1 MMVLMKRL
9 LAILVLSAAGL
20 SAAAC
25 PMCKDSASNAEG
37 ASSGQLHDAYSS
49 QGENISGGLNTSIY
63 VMFACLLGV
72 GGMVPTVMVMGMR
85 SAGGAGGD
93 DRSRE

>member
-1 MMVLMKRL
+1 MVLMKRL
-9 LAILVLSAAGL
+9 LALLIVSAMGL
-20 SAAAC
+20 GVQAC
-25 PMCKDSASNAEG
+25 PMCKDSASNQEG
-37 ASSGQLHDAYSS
+37 ASSAQLHDAYSS

-72 GGMVPTVMVMGMR
+72 GGMVTTVMVKGMR

>member
-1 MMVLMKRL
+1 MVLM
-9 LAILVLSAAGL
+9 LVLFFGGAG
-20 SAAAC
+20 AFAC

-37 ASSGQLHDAYSS
+37 SSSAQLHDAYSS

-72 GGMVPTVMVMGMR
+72 GGMVTTVMVKGMK
-85 SAGGAGGD
+85 SGGAGRN